1 MVEIKID
8 EVVPITPPAAE
19 IVAGAQNLAR
29 HPDGSLWL
37 NTSTTHPGLLRSS
50 DSGRTWTAVP
60 VHLPE
65 VPSGQYLAGFTI
77 ARDGRLWLVHQVAP
91 AGGGHIFDPL
101 AFISFSADGARSWQS
116 RALDY
121 ANLAPGAPED
131 PYASIQIAWCHPNFI
146 EGPDGSLM
154 LSASMRYDDWG
165 DYLQPDQS
173 RPGIR
178 DVMIRTTD
186 GGETWGDPTIVHQ
199 HATETAYAL
208 APGDPEHIFA
218 ATRIQRKALPGEDA
232 EEILK
237 TTGVPYPPD
246 SYIYKNGL
254 LLESTDGGRS
264 FREVPHGLTWFGAY
278 RHTLLWTTSNVVI
291 ALSYAGQ
298 APGRNE
304 ADNRKIARVSLNGGR
319 TWVDATGMGTPFFN
333 RAKMLHLDPPHPPEH
348 LYEVGTTP
356 TVELAANH
364 FLSVCI
370 YKGEGSLEAVSWH
383 LEGLP

>member
-8 EVVPITPPAAE
+8 KVIPITPPAAE

-29 HPDGSLWL
+29 HPEGSLWL
-37 NTSTTHPGLLRSS
+37 NTSNTHPGLLRSG
-50 DSGRTWTAVP
+50 DSGQTWTAVP
-60 VHLPE
+60 VHLPD

-77 ARDGRLWLVHQVAP
+77 TRDGRLWIVHQVAP
-91 AGGGHIFDPL
+91 EGGGHIFDPL
-101 AFISFSADGARSWQS
+101 AFISFSVDGARSWQS
-116 RALDY
+116 RPLDY
-121 ANLAPGAPED
+121 ANFAPGAPED
-131 PYASIQIAWCHPNFI
+131 PYRSIQIAWCHPNFI

-154 LSASMRYDDWG
+154 FSASMRYEDWG
-165 DYLQPDQS
+165 DYLQADQS

-199 HATETAYAL
+199 HATETAYTAD
-208 APGDPEHIFA
+208 PGNPEHIFA
-218 ATRIQRKALPGEDA
+218 ATRIQRKALPGEDP

-254 LLESTDGGRS
+254 LLESIDGGRS
-264 FREVPHGLTWFGAY
+264 FREVPHSLTWFGAY
-278 RHTLLWTTSNVVI
+278 RHALLWTTSNLVI

-298 APGRNE
+298 APGRGE
-304 ADNRKIARVSLNGGR
+304 ADNRKIARVSLNGGC
-319 TWVDATGMGTPFFN
+319 TWVDATERGTPLFN
-333 RAKMLHLDPPHPPEH
+333 RAKMLQLDPPHPPEH

-364 FLSVCI
+364 FLTVCI
-370 YKGEGSLEAVSWH
+370 YKGEGSLKAVSWH